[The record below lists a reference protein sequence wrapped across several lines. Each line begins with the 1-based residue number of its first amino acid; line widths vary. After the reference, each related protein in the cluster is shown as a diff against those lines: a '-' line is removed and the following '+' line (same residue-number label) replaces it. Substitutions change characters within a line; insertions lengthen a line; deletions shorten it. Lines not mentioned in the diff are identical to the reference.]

1 MTESWLPINILSSCT
16 TSTKLSLCSLFENN
30 NNASSL
36 NYSPSGLL
44 TTEID
49 RLKCPA
55 ASKQFPN
62 IKDWVLIVSDSPNK
76 HARLHSNCHKCLH
89 FNLLV
94 ISGQK
99 SVGTRGCYKHTRICI
114 HLLTCPVLTLWVW
127 GFCLRQ
133 CQQGSLCAAET
144 GVWQGRKL
152 SSVRECALVPRAR

>member
-1 MTESWLPINILSSCT
+1 MTKSWLPINILSSCT

-30 NNASSL
+30 NASSL
-36 NYSPSGLL
+36 SYSPSGLL

-49 RLKCPA
+49 GLKCPA

-76 HARLHSNCHKCLH
+76 HAHLHSSCHKCLH

-99 SVGTRGCYKHTRICI
+99 SVDTKYCYKHTHICI
-114 HLLTCPVLTLWVW
+114 HLLTLPGSHSLRLLSPPVST
-127 GFCLRQ
+127 GIRTSAPQ
-133 CQQGSLCAAET
+133 KQEGGGAGSRAQLE
-144 GVWQGRKL
+144 
-152 SSVRECALVPRAR
+152 SVH

>member
-1 MTESWLPINILSSCT
+1 MLSIWKQQQCFLS
-16 TSTKLSLCSLFENN
+16 KLFAFWFTYNWNRQIEM
-30 NNASSL
+30 SS
-36 NYSPSGLL
+36 
-44 TTEID
+44 
-49 RLKCPA
+49 
-55 ASKQFPN
+55 SKQFPN
-62 IKDWVLIVSDSPNK
+62 IKDWVFIVSDSPNK

-99 SVGTRGCYKHTRICI
+99 SVDTRGCYKHTRICI

-152 SSVRECALVPRAR
+152 SSVRVCTGSKGQVKPPMN